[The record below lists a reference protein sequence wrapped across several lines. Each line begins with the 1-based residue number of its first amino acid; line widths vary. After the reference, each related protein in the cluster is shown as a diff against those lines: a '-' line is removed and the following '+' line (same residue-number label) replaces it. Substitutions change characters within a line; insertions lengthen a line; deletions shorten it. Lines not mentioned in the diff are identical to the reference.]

1 MKLFFDTE
9 TTGKI
14 VDWKRPVDTS
24 NNFPSIVQ
32 IGYAAYTDYGQQI
45 LTCNKLI
52 KPAGWEISEEA
63 EQVHG
68 ISQQMCEQEGILIK
82 DALTSFLAIAN
93 YSNEIIAH
101 NYDFDSKVI
110 ASTLLKTGAKYTP
123 ERFFKKPFTCT
134 MKSSVD
140 YCELPNQN
148 GYSDFKWPKLE
159 ELYQILFNKTF
170 EGAHDALVDVIACAE
185 CYFELKRLNVI

>member
-14 VDWKRPVDTS
+14 IDWKKPVDTS

-32 IGYAAYTDYGQQI
+32 LGFAAYTDKGEQI

-52 KPAGWEISEEA
+52 KPAGWVISEEA
-63 EQVHG
+63 QSVHG
-68 ISQQMCEQEGILIK
+68 ISQEMCEIDGIEIK
-82 DALTSFLAIAN
+82 EALTSFLAIAN

-110 ASTLLKTGAKYTP
+110 ASTLLKAKAKFTTD
-123 ERFFKKPFTCT
+123 RFFNIPFTCT
-134 MKSSVD
+134 MKSSAD
-140 YCELPNQN
+140 YCQLPNQN
-148 GYSDFKWPKLE
+148 GYSSFKWPKLE
-159 ELYQILFNKTF
+159 ELHQKLFNETF
-170 EGAHDALVDVIACAE
+170 DGAHDALVDVIACAN
-185 CYFELKRLNVI
+185 CYFELKNRNVI